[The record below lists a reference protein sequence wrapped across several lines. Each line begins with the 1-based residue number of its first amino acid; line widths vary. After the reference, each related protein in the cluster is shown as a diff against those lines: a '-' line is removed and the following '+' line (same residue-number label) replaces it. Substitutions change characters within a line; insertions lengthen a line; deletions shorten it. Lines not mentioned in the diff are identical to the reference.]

1 MSIPYPY
8 QKRSDNIFR
17 FSHNFGVLQFVS
29 DVFISMRC
37 MERTILRFH
46 IRKEEVQELLDG
58 YKWDAEES
66 VMETHG
72 VPT

>member
-1 MSIPYPY
+1 
-8 QKRSDNIFR
+8 
-17 FSHNFGVLQFVS
+17 
-29 DVFISMRC
+29 MRC